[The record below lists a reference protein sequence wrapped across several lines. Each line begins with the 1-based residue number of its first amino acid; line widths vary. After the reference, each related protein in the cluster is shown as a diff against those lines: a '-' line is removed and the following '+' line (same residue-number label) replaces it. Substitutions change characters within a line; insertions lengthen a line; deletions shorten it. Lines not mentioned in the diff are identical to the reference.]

1 MIDRDAAVRATVIT
15 LVVVG
20 VLIVAQAAV
29 VAAVTGDRQ
38 PLLTRET
45 VPTSPT
51 ADAWESIPGR
61 RVTLSKQTIAPPF
74 GGGSVDT
81 MTVEAVSNETH
92 VGFRLTWPDS
102 TRDESLAGPREYSD
116 AAAIM
121 VHDGSAPPITM
132 GATGTPVN
140 VWYWRAAWQFG
151 ENESSWTGDMY
162 AYPHQSNATKP
173 GRAADNPL
181 SRARYERLA
190 QNYYARGFGS
200 LSHAPEQPVHAEAT
214 RTDDGWSVVFWRARS
229 TDGTHDAGFADGGDE
244 YLAFA
249 VWNGSAG
256 EANGEK
262 SLTMQFTRL
271 DHESGRLGPADVGTP
286 TATPVTNPTG
296 SLPLIPRSLET
307 LALVAGALVLLWGL
321 AYAGVRLSE

>member
-1 MIDRDAAVRATVIT
+1 MIDRDPAARATLAT

-29 VAAVTGDRQ
+29 VAAVTGGQ
-38 PLLTRET
+38 QSLQIRET

-51 ADAWESIPGR
+51 ADDWETIPGR
-61 RVTLSKQTIAPPF
+61 RVTLSEQTISPPF

-81 MTVEAVSNETH
+81 MEVEAVSNDTH
-92 VGFRLTWPDS
+92 VAFRLTWPDP
-102 TRDESLAGPREYSD
+102 TRDASLAGPREYSD

-121 VHDGSAPPITM
+121 VHDGEAPPITM

-140 VWYWRAAWQFG
+140 VWYWRASWQFD
-151 ENESSWTGDMY
+151 ENASWGTGDMY

-173 GRAADNPL
+173 GQAVDNPL
-181 SRARYERLA
+181 SKAHYDRFG

-200 LSHAPEQPVHAEAT
+200 LSNAPAQPVRAEAA

-229 TDGTHDAGFADGGDE
+229 TNGTHDAGFADDGDE

-249 VWNGSAG
+249 IWNGSAG
-256 EANGEK
+256 EADGEK
-262 SLTMQFTRL
+262 SLTMKFTRL
-271 DHESGRLGPADVGTP
+271 DRESGQLGPADTGNGDAGTP
-286 TATPVTNPTG
+286 ASEPAD
-296 SLPLIPRSLET
+296 LPLIPRSLET
-307 LALVAGALVLLWGL
+307 AAWLASALVVLWVI
-321 AYAGVRLSE
+321 AYAGVTLSE